1 MNAIYYR
8 FYSEKDFYE
17 IRFNTTEMSIGDI
30 KKEIIQ
36 RRNMYK
42 CPEPFD
48 LIFLDEENST
58 IIEDKDLV
66 KPMKHLIIKR
76 YPHYKKETNFVQ
88 IVRDPRDI
96 SMTKT
101 NENNRRGELQQ
112 IMRYTDPLEKI
123 AKKLYR
129 EMINKQFKCQICS
142 KFDEETLFNP
152 IISFCCKE
160 TFCLNCYNKD
170 ENKCP
175 KCNSNKF
182 GCVKN
187 DAVSNLVKNLL
198 KILEKKEEE
207 EKLKKA
213 AAIQQINAVY
223 EQSAINPNDMAANI
237 QRNIINNNLTPNAN
251 DNTNMKYTIPG
262 GDISQYPI
270 NANINQTNLYP
281 MQYQNPS
288 LPLINGSQFFI
299 IKSSIK
305 ENIEKSK
312 RHSVWATTIQNSN
325 RLNDAFK
332 KGKVI
337 LIFSANASQSY
348 QGYAIM
354 TSFSADSPSN
364 LWQVDNIKLAG
375 DFSVAWLCYCELSFS
390 KVKHLKN
397 PKKNDELVIKS
408 RDCTELSEEIGF
420 ELCKLCYEQEKKDLE
435 NNPQQNKLQI
445 NEQLINKITND
456 IKENKNKQLK
466 KTNNKPSTSKE
477 QSENLINNK
486 PGEANNQNN
495 QNVPNVVQP
504 PMPQVVNPVMP
515 MNPFYTMMYYNMY
528 MRNMAA
534 LQAQDP
540 NNLSA
545 AIPIMNPQQQPKKQD
560 NENDKNKK
568 DKNKDNERDKDRDR
582 DRDRRNKKE
591 HKRHH
596 HHSKY
601 RRDRD
606 RDRNRRSRS
615 RSRSRSRDRSGSRS
629 RNKSRSSRRSS
640 SDSSKSEGR
649 SKYSKS
655 RK

>member
-76 YPHYKKETNFVQ
+76 YPHYKKDTNFVP

-123 AKKLYR
+123 AKKLHR

-152 IISFCCKE
+152 IITFCCKE

-170 ENKCP
+170 EMKCP
-175 KCNSNKF
+175 KCNSTKF

-213 AAIQQINAVY
+213 AVIQQINAVY
-223 EQSAINPNDMAANI
+223 EQSAINSNDMAANI
-237 QRNIINNNLTPNAN
+237 QRNIINNNLTQNGN
-251 DNTNMKYTIPG
+251 DNTNMKYNIPG

-270 NANINQTNLYP
+270 NTNMNQTNIYP

-305 ENIEKSK
+305 DNIEKSK
-312 RHSVWATTIQNSN
+312 KHSVWATTIQNSN
-325 RLNDAFK
+325 RLNEAFK

-364 LWQVDNIKLAG
+364 LWQVDTIKLAG

-408 RDCTELSEEIGF
+408 RDCTELSEEIGY

-445 NEQLINKITND
+445 NEQLINKINND

-466 KTNNKPSTSKE
+466 KLNNKPSTSKE
-477 QSENLINNK
+477 QSENLVNNNK
-486 PGEANNQNN
+486 PGETNNQNN
-495 QNVPNVVQP
+495 QNIPNVVQP
-504 PMPQVVNPVMP
+504 PMPQVVNPVIP

-540 NNLSA
+540 NNPNP
-545 AIPIMNPQQQPKKQD
+545 AIPVMNPQQQPKKQD

-582 DRDRRNKKE
+582 RNKKD